1 MRRIASLLTNIL
13 LLLALSGC
21 SDATSGEYNDRPHGT
36 VSIAH
41 LKSMATSESV
51 VITDDIS
58 IEGYVV
64 ANDLFGE
71 YYKSI
76 IVSDES
82 GGIEVGIDLRRTA
95 TEFPISARVVI
106 HCSGLA
112 LGSYAGQLML
122 GAQPENEFT
131 VDRISAE
138 DVSRYITVN
147 VENPMAIEPTP
158 ITIAEL
164 TPAHISNYVVIK
176 DLNFGDQAGKAW
188 CEFDTLTGKYLTTQR
203 TARDAQGYE
212 IAIRT
217 ISSCDYRNEVIP
229 RGECDLYGIVE
240 YFNGEYSLRII
251 NHGIVVA
258 E

>member
-1 MRRIASLLTNIL
+1 MRKIAYLITNIL
-13 LLLALSGC
+13 LLLGLSGC

-41 LKSMATSESV
+41 LKSMAKSESV

-82 GGIEVGIDLRRTA
+82 GGVEVGVDLKRTA

-112 LGSYAGQLML
+112 IGSYAGQLML
-122 GAQPENEFT
+122 GAQPEKEFT
-131 VDRISAE
+131 VDRIAAE
-138 DVSRYITVN
+138 DVSRYITVDI
-147 VENPMAIEPTP
+147 ENPMAIEPTP
-158 ITIAEL
+158 LTIAEL
-164 TPAHISNYVVIK
+164 TPAHISNYVVIRG
-176 DLNFGDQAGKAW
+176 LNFGNQAGKAW
-188 CEFDTLTGKYLTTQR
+188 CEVDSLTQKYLTTQR
-203 TARDAQGYE
+203 TAYDSEGRD

-229 RGECDLYGIVE
+229 KGGCDIYGIVE
-240 YFNGEYSLRII
+240 YFNGKYSLRIV
-251 NHGIVVA
+251 NHGIVFK
-258 E
+258 